1 MTIQKP
7 SNQEEEYFAR
17 MEFERRQKEAEA
29 RRGEEIEE
37 IRRRI
42 ATLGAMLCPRCG
54 AELVPVH
61 YREVEID
68 KCSRCEGIWLAASSP
83 VCSGSSAENLPNFF
97 SLAAPGGFRLLPA
110 P

>member
-7 SNQEEEYFAR
+7 SNREEEYFAR
-17 MEFERRQKEAEA
+17 MEFERRRKEAEA

-68 KCSRCEGIWLAASSP
+68 KCSRCEGIWLD
-83 VCSGSSAENLPNFF
+83 CGELER
-97 SLAAPGGFRLLPA
+97 LGEGEGGFLSGVLRIFR
-110 P
+110 

>member
-7 SNQEEEYFAR
+7 SNREEEYFAR
-17 MEFERRQKEAEA
+17 MEFERRRKEAEA
-29 RRGEEIEE
+29 GRGEEIEE

-68 KCSRCEGIWLAASSP
+68 KCSRCEGIWLD
-83 VCSGSSAENLPNFF
+83 CGELER
-97 SLAAPGGFRLLPA
+97 LGEGEGGFLSGVLRIFR
-110 P
+110 

>member
-1 MTIQKP
+1 MHPTRVGR
-7 SNQEEEYFAR
+7 NCREEEYFAR
-17 MEFERRQKEAEA
+17 MEFERRRKEAEA
-29 RRGEEIEE
+29 GRGEEIEE

-68 KCSRCEGIWLAASSP
+68 KCSRCEGIWLD
-83 VCSGSSAENLPNFF
+83 CGELER
-97 SLAAPGGFRLLPA
+97 LGEGEGGFLSGVLRIFR
-110 P
+110 

>member
-7 SNQEEEYFAR
+7 SNREEEYFAR
-17 MEFERRQKEAEA
+17 MEFERRRKEAEA

-61 YREVEID
+61 YREVEVD
-68 KCSRCEGIWLAASSP
+68 KCSRCEGIWLD
-83 VCSGSSAENLPNFF
+83 CGELER
-97 SLAAPGGFRLLPA
+97 LGEGEGGFLSGVLRIFR
-110 P
+110 

>member
-7 SNQEEEYFAR
+7 SNREEEYFAR
-17 MEFERRQKEAEA
+17 MEFERRRKEAEA

-37 IRRRI
+37 TRRRI

-68 KCSRCEGIWLAASSP
+68 KCSRCEGIWLD
-83 VCSGSSAENLPNFF
+83 CGELER
-97 SLAAPGGFRLLPA
+97 LGEGEGGFLSGVLRIFR
-110 P
+110 

>member
-7 SNQEEEYFAR
+7 SNREEEYFAR
-17 MEFERRQKEAEA
+17 MEFERRRKEAEA
-29 RRGEEIEE
+29 GRGEEIEE

-42 ATLGAMLCPRCG
+42 ATLGAMLCPRCV

-68 KCSRCEGIWLAASSP
+68 KCSRCEGIWLD
-83 VCSGSSAENLPNFF
+83 CGELER
-97 SLAAPGGFRLLPA
+97 LGEGEGGFLSGVLRIFR
-110 P
+110 